1 MAINRRCRLLMAQL
15 SWHPEVSTD
24 GGVKILTLRF
34 STPRTVEFFAAYDQP
49 AKLAEMAARL

>member
-1 MAINRRCRLLMAQL
+1 MAQL
-15 SWHPEVSTD
+15 PWHPEVGTD

-49 AKLAEMAARL
+49 AKLAVISATPKS